1 MDETKKDAGHDEVG
15 HLFEITR
22 CFRNG
27 MLATIAEDGHLHGR
41 PMAIIDVDSDAHAIW
56 FMTLLENESCA
67 EIARDPR
74 AMVTLQDD
82 KAYVQW
88 SGRANLVDDPAKVA
102 QLFSP
107 ALKLWFPDGPG
118 DPEIVLVRVDVEIG
132 EYWDQRGGLQIRTM
146 VRRAKDAIQ
155 GRRADEPK
163 DDPKE
168 HARVRFE
175 NGHRA
180 S

>member
-1 MDETKKDAGHDEVG
+1 MDETKKEATHDEVG
-15 HLFEITR
+15 HLFEITK

-27 MLATIAEDGHLHGR
+27 MLATIADDGHLHGR
-41 PMAIIDVDSDAHAIW
+41 PMAIIDIDTAESAIW
-56 FMTLLENESCA
+56 FMTLQDNEAPA
-67 EIARDPR
+67 EIAKDPR

-88 SGRANLVDDPAKVA
+88 SGRASLVDDPAKVA
-102 QLFSP
+102 KLFTP

-118 DPEIVLVRVDVEIG
+118 DPDIVLVRVDVEVG
-132 EYWDQRGGLQIRTM
+132 EYWDQRGGLQVRTI
-146 VRRAKDAIQ
+146 VRRAKDALQ
-155 GRRADEPK
+155 GRASGESK
-163 DDPKE
+163 DDPKG

-180 S
+180 G